1 MNRKILYSA
10 VGGTDPISNF
20 RDGSLLHICRKYKP
34 DKVVILI
41 SAEMCNHHHN
51 DNRYLY
57 CIEKLGE
64 LLNHHFEVEVI
75 EKPTLNNVHDIDT
88 VYPII
93 KENISN
99 ITAKMDESDVLYV
112 NITSGSPAMK
122 YTQQFLAAIGK
133 YEIVPVSVY
142 TPAKKKNPH
151 LEDIDKYD
159 VEEMWEIND
168 DNVPEKYEDRC
179 KETKS
184 IILLSD
190 FYKITLSEF
199 VRNYNYSAALT
210 LIESMPH
217 LCTDNLKEM
226 LEGANARLQ
235 LNLNKAV
242 VALSKHNFV
251 FPHNDDKRIIFEY
264 ALSLGIKLKKNEIAD
279 FVRAVTPLVGDLYI
293 RTLQGICK
301 ENLDHYTTNDN
312 GHIRWS
318 ESKLAGTQLDNIL
331 QSKYTNGFK
340 YGTVSNV
347 HLREILSALKPDEKA
362 LKYIKALKCI
372 KNIGKF
378 EEEIRNKTAHTMVSM
393 TSDKVKSQTGFTPEE
408 IYTYIKK
415 LMEFNNISVKEW
427 DSYDKMNTL
436 ILNEINNS

>member
-1 MNRKILYSA
+1 MNQKILYSA

-34 DKVVILI
+34 NKVVILL
-41 SAEMCNHHHN
+41 SAEMCDHHHK

-75 EKPTLNNVHDIDT
+75 EKPTLRKVNDIDT

-99 ITAKMDESDVLYV
+99 ITAKMDGSDTLYV
-112 NITSGSPAMK
+112 NIASGTPTMK
-122 YTQQFLAAIGK
+122 YTLQFLAAIDK
-133 YEIVPVSVY
+133 YRIVPISVS
-142 TPAKKKNPH
+142 TPAKKINPH
-151 LEDIDKYD
+151 IEDLYNYN
-159 VEEMWEIND
+159 VEEMWEINE
-168 DNVPEKYEDRC
+168 DNDPTLYEDRC
-179 KETKS
+179 NETKS
-184 IILLSD
+184 MIMLSD

-235 LNLNKAV
+235 RNLSRAIV
-242 VALSKHNFV
+242 TLSKHNFV
-251 FPHNDDKRIIFEY
+251 FPHNDDRRVVFEY

-279 FVRAVTPLVGDLYI
+279 FVRAVTPLAGDLYI
-293 RTLQGICK
+293 RTLQKSCNI
-301 ENLDHYTTNDN
+301 NLDNYTTNDN
-312 GHIRWS
+312 GHIKWS

-331 QSKYTNGFK
+331 QSMYNNNFK
-340 YGTVSNV
+340 YGTVFNV
-347 HLREILSALKPDEKA
+347 HLRELLNVFVKDVKA
-362 LKYIKALKCI
+362 LKHID
-372 KNIGKF
+372 NIGKF
-378 EEEIRNKTAHTMVSM
+378 EENIRNKTAHTMVSM

-408 IYTYIKK
+408 IYTNIKK
-415 LMEFNNISVKEW
+415 LMEFNHISTKEW
-427 DSYDKMNTL
+427 DSYDKMNTM
-436 ILNEINNS
+436 ILNEINNI

>member
-1 MNRKILYSA
+1 MNKKILYSA

-34 DKVVILI
+34 DKVVILV

-75 EKPTLNNVHDIDT
+75 EQPTLRKVNDIDT

-99 ITAKMDESDVLYV
+99 ITAEMDESDILYV
-112 NITSGSPAMK
+112 NIASGTPAMK
-122 YTQQFLAAIGK
+122 YTQQFLSAINK
-133 YEIVPVSVY
+133 YKIVPVSVS
-142 TPAKKKNPH
+142 TPAKKINPH
-151 LEDIDKYD
+151 IEDIDNYN
-159 VEEMWEIND
+159 VEEMWEINE
-168 DNVPEKYEDRC
+168 DNDPDKYEDRC
-179 KETKS
+179 SETKS
-184 IILLSD
+184 MIMLSD
-190 FYKITLSEF
+190 FYKITLKEF
-199 VRNYNYSAALT
+199 VSNYNYSAALT

-217 LCTDNLKEM
+217 LCTDNLKEV

-235 LNLNKAV
+235 RNLSKAV

-251 FPHNDDKRIIFEY
+251 FPYNDDKRIIFEY

-293 RTLQGICK
+293 RTLQGRCNI
-301 ENLDHYTTNDN
+301 NLDDYTTNDN
-312 GHIRWS
+312 GHIKWS
-318 ESKLAGTQLDNIL
+318 ESKLAGTQLDDIL

-347 HLREILSALKPDEKA
+347 HLREILSVLVQDEKA
-362 LKYIKALKCI
+362 LKYIK
-372 KNIGKF
+372 NIGKF
-378 EEEIRNKTAHTMVSM
+378 EEDIRNKTAHTMVSM

-415 LMEFNNISVKEW
+415 LMEFNYISVKEW
-427 DSYDKMNTL
+427 NSYDKMNTL
-436 ILNEINNS
+436 ILNEIDNS

>member
-1 MNRKILYSA
+1 MFMNKKILYSA

-34 DKVVILI
+34 NKVAILI
-41 SAEMCNHHHN
+41 SAEMCEHHHK

-75 EKPTLNNVHDIDT
+75 EKPTLRKVNDIDT

-99 ITAKMDESDVLYV
+99 ITADMDESDILYV
-112 NITSGSPAMK
+112 NIASGSPAMK

-133 YEIVPVSVY
+133 YKIVPVSVS
-142 TPAKKKNPH
+142 TPAKMINPH
-151 LEDIDKYD
+151 IEDINNYN

-168 DNVPEKYEDRC
+168 DNNPDKFEDRC
-179 KETKS
+179 NETKS
-184 IILLSD
+184 MIMLSD

-199 VRNYNYSAALT
+199 VRSYNYSAALT
-210 LIESMPH
+210 LIRYMPH
-217 LCTDNLKEM
+217 LCSNNLKEM

-235 LNLNKAV
+235 LNVNKAIEN
-242 VALSKHNFV
+242 LSKHNFV
-251 FPHNDDKRIIFEY
+251 FPYDDDKKNVFEY

-279 FVRAVTPLVGDLYI
+279 FVRAVTPLITDLYL
-293 RTLQGICK
+293 RTLKVSCNI
-301 ENLDHYTTNDN
+301 NIDDYTTNNN

-318 ESKLAGTQLDNIL
+318 DSKLKNKQLDDIL
-331 QSKYTNGFK
+331 QNKYNHNFN
-340 YGTVSNV
+340 YGTVYNV
-347 HLREILSALKPDEKA
+347 HLREILNVLVQDVNAR
-362 LKYIKALKCI
+362 KCI
-372 KNIGKF
+372 NNIGKF
-378 EEEIRNKTAHTMVSM
+378 EENARNKTAHTMISM
-393 TSDKVKSQTGFTPEE
+393 TSSQVQTETGFTPEE
-408 IYTYIKK
+408 IYGYIKK

-427 DSYDKMNTL
+427 DSYDKMNTI
-436 ILNEINNS
+436 ILKEINNI